1 MAYTYSARE
10 VVASW
15 SGVDLGGFAKDSFI
29 TIERTSDLVTP
40 GDVGAHGD
48 AEISLSPDMT
58 GTLSMDFLQ
67 GSNTSRAL
75 GAAVAASDAG
85 NPIVGD
91 ITIIDPSGSIFAQCK
106 GCILMKSATITQG
119 TELNSRVWEWWCE
132 EIIMTGTPA
141 GLDEDVA
148 TFASFGGSLIT

>member
-1 MAYTYSARE
+1 MAYTYNPRE

-15 SGVDLGGFAKDSFI
+15 SGVELKGFAKDSFI
-29 TIERTSDLVTP
+29 TIERTSDLVVP
-40 GDVGAHGD
+40 GDTGGD
-48 AEISLSPDMT
+48 GNPEISLSPDKT
-58 GTLSMDFLQ
+58 GTLSMDFQQ
-67 GSNTSRAL
+67 GSNTSRQL

-106 GCILMKSATITQG
+106 GALLMKSATITQG

-148 TFASFGGSLIT
+148 TFASFAGSLIA